1 MMANCWR
8 LSNNFEFSQ
17 LFLIRICNRT
27 YRKKLSNGKLC
38 SSNRMNKCYYLTS
51 WNALSLCIHICI
63 LYPFS
68 KCDSK
73 TLLSSIRGL
82 HWLKL
87 ELEMCQVF
95 DSIGWLVKMQV
106 RLGKYYSCIR
116 VRSIMVSGSYTL
128 WSSYIIRL

>member
-51 WNALSLCIHICI
+51 YNCETHCPSAYIYVFYIH
-63 LYPFS
+63 
-68 KCDSK
+68 
-73 TLLSSIRGL
+73 
-82 HWLKL
+82 
-87 ELEMCQVF
+87 
-95 DSIGWLVKMQV
+95 LVSVIQK
-106 RLGKYYSCIR
+106 RY
-116 VRSIMVSGSYTL
+116 
-128 WSSYIIRL
+128 